1 MPYLTT
7 NPGAMLGKAH
17 FEFATRRV
25 TALRSSEIARTIS
38 AENRMGISRMQV
50 SFCPNAI
57 AWGDIAAWFGGLMTL
72 AAVVTA
78 LGIALRD
85 GRRQQRERHDR
96 GRLVAAYLYQPF
108 SEIAV
113 ILEVVAENAER
124 FGAVLPGEASINVH
138 ESVATI
144 HVSCGRL
151 SELLQTFRL
160 ADAAFLPRPLGE
172 DLARTAMM
180 VTLLTKSLGIFS
192 EQYLAADESD
202 RPDAERFEAG
212 HGDPMSPRLARMA
225 VSRCGR
231 FLNHCRGLFGEVISG

>member
-1 MPYLTT
+1 MIVST
-7 NPGAMLGKAH
+7 
-17 FEFATRRV
+17 
-25 TALRSSEIARTIS
+25 IAE
-38 AENRMGISRMQV
+38 ENREGVSYMYV

-57 AWGDIAAWFGGLMTL
+57 AWGDIAAWFGGIMTL

-108 SEIAV
+108 SEIAI

-124 FGAVLPGEASINVH
+124 FGAVLPGEASIDVHDNVGI
-138 ESVATI
+138 I
-144 HVSCGRL
+144 HASCGRL
-151 SELLQTFRL
+151 SQLLQAFSL
-160 ADAAFLPRPLGE
+160 ADVAFLPRPLGE
-172 DLARTAMM
+172 DLARTVMM
-180 VTLLTKSLGIFS
+180 VTMLTKSLGIFS

-231 FLNHCRGLFGEVISG
+231 FLNHCRAMFGEVISG